1 MNTTKEIFLNVI
13 TLGIRPIFLTSK
25 RMKEER
31 KTLGKSWDEY
41 SFIEQIQMNKME
53 RGVLFFQGY

>member
-53 RGVLFFQGY
+53 REFYFSQGY

>member
-53 RGVLFFQGY
+53 R